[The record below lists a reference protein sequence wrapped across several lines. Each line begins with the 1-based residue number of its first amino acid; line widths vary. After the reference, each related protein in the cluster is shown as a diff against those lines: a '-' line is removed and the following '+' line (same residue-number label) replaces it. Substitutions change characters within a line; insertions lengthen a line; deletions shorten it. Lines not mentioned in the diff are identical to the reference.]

1 MSTTES
7 IRSEGKQYGEAKDM
21 LIAQLKRE
29 IKDLSESQERYNEL
43 RSKYDQLQHM
53 NDLLNDEKRRMEG
66 DFQDKNQKNNKT
78 IASLRSENEGLTL
91 KTSELEYQVTNLQK
105 QNDWFEEVGSI

>member
-43 RSKYDQLQHM
+43 
-53 NDLLNDEKRRMEG
+53 
-66 DFQDKNQKNNKT
+66 
-78 IASLRSENEGLTL
+78 
-91 KTSELEYQVTNLQK
+91 QK
-105 QNDWFEEVGSI
+105 QI